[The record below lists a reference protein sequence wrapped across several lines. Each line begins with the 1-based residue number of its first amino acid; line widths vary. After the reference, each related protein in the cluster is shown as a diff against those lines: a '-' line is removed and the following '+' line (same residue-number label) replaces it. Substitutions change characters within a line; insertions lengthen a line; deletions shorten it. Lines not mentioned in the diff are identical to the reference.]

1 MFDFIMKFFFGTQQ
15 ETEKKTKTQTET
27 TFQKPSA
34 YKNINSSQSQN

>member
-15 ETEKKTKTQTET
+15 ETEKKTKAET
-27 TFQKPSA
+27 TFEKPSG